1 MRSLS
6 RLENGKISYLSAG
19 EGEPFLLLHGIP
31 GSAFAWE
38 KVGQHLAE
46 RYQVIIPDLPGFGQS
61 EKLQDD
67 YYMEGQAR
75 ALNKFLD
82 TIGIKHLYLGGHDF
96 GGPVAITLM
105 RLFPEL
111 QINGLVL
118 SATNMFTDTPVP
130 PPLKVA
136 SVPVLG
142 DMTFKVMVGNRLG
155 LRMIYLA
162 ATRQK
167 DAVTWDEFKRHLTP
181 SGIALTRQIF
191 QRSLADLKTNYQPI
205 EELLPQIEVPT
216 LVLWGD
222 SDPFFPTPV
231 AKRTAQAIGGA
242 ALKIYPH
249 TGHFVPEEQPNSVA
263 QDIVDFLASGTHS
276 GRL

>member
-1 MRSLS
+1 M
-6 RLENGKISYLSAG
+6 SAG

-38 KVGQHLAE
+38 EVGQHLAE
-46 RYQVIIPDLPGFGQS
+46 HYQVIIPDLPGFGQS

-111 QINGLVL
+111 QINGLVVA
-118 SATNMFTDTPVP
+118 ATNMFTDTPVP
-130 PPLKVA
+130 PRLKVA

-155 LRMIYLA
+155 IRMIYLA

-167 DAVTWDEFKRHLTP
+167 EAVTWDEFKRHLTP
-181 SGIALTRQIF
+181 SGIALTRHIF
-191 QRSLADLKTNYQPI
+191 QRSLADLKTNYQAI
-205 EELLPQIEVPT
+205 EDVLPQIEVPT

-231 AKRTAQAIGGA
+231 AKRTAQAIGGV

-249 TGHFVPEEQPNSVA
+249 TGHFVPEEQPEELTRLLLE
-263 QDIVDFLASGTHS
+263 FLRENWS
-276 GRL
+276 